1 MIERAAQRVDVAP
14 GVDRVRVPGLLGR
27 DVVERADRGP
37 VAGDLVLLGQ
47 VDRQAQVGQL
57 GGPVVGDQDVV
68 GVDVAV
74 DQPLLLGVLQP
85 QRDLPG
91 QPRRGGRRDRAV
103 LGDQRADRL
112 ALDVLH
118 HEVALAVGLAL
129 VVDPH
134 EVLVL
139 ELGPDPRLALEPGDR
154 PRVVHPLGRED
165 LQRHPAVQ
173 PGVPG
178 QVDPAHPPLA
188 DQVEQDVAVDLE
200 ARWTGPPGAAAPAR
214 A

>member
-1 MIERAAQRVDVAP
+1 M
-14 GVDRVRVPGLLGR
+14 PGLLGR

-47 VDRQAQVGQL
+47 VDRQPEVGQL
-57 GGPVVGDQDVV
+57 GGAVAGDQDVV

-85 QRDLPG
+85 QRDLPD
-91 QPRRGGRRDRAV
+91 QPGGGGRGDRAV
-103 LGDQRADRL
+103 LGDDRADVL

-129 VVDPH
+129 VVDPD

-139 ELGPDPRLALEPGDR
+139 ELRPTRASRWNRAMARGLFIRSGERIFSATRRLS
-154 PRVVHPLGRED
+154 RVS
-165 LQRHPAVQ
+165 
-173 PGVPG
+173 
-178 QVDPAHPPLA
+178 LA
-188 DQVEQDVAVDLE
+188 
-200 ARWTGPPGAAAPAR
+200 R
-214 A
+214 